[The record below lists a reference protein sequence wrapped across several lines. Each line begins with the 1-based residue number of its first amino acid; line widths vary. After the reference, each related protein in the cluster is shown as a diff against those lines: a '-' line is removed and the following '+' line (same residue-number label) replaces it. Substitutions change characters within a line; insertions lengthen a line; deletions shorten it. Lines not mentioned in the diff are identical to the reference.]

1 MSIRNDTK
9 SMYAA
14 ARLMAAQVLRGA
26 APCSWG
32 RTELAHEALARM
44 LGGSWADRTRES
56 PQQVLCALR
65 TVIRRT
71 LIDYQRSRQRLGNA
85 GSTRKRVTGSTDDLP
100 LPRAQLE
107 LEAAVEHA
115 WLLERVR
122 RGTTALHL
130 RDPGAVLEVAEL
142 NLLLGLSQREVA
154 EHTGVPQTT
163 VCVWMKMVRAWL
175 EQQLCSTPRSL
186 DRAQR

>member
-1 MSIRNDTK
+1 
-9 SMYAA
+9 MYAA
-14 ARLMAAQVLRGA
+14 ARQMAAQVLRGA
-26 APCSWG
+26 PPCSWG
-32 RTELAHEALARM
+32 RTDLAHEALARM
-44 LGGSWADRTRES
+44 LKGSWANRTRDD
-56 PQQVLCALR
+56 PKQVLGALR

-71 LIDYQRSRQRLGNA
+71 LVDYQRSRKRLGNA
-85 GSTRKRVTGSTDDLP
+85 SSTRKRVTGSSDDLP

-163 VCVWMKMVRAWL
+163 VSLWMKMVRAWL
-175 EQQLCSTPRSL
+175 EQQMCSTEQL
-186 DRAQR
+186 A